1 MSDSPPRHPI
11 DPRWID
17 AIVDALEGLT
27 FGEVLVTVH
36 DGRVVQVTRTQRT
49 RLPDLERKR

>member
-1 MSDSPPRHPI
+1 MSDSPPRPPV

-17 AIVDALEGLT
+17 TIVDALEGLT

-49 RLPDLERKR
+49 RLSDLERKR